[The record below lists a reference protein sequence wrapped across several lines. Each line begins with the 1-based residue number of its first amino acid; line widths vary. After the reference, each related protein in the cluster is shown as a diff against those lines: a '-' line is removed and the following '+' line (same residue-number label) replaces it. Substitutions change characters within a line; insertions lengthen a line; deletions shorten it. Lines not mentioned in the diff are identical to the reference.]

1 MEIITLGI
9 DGGFTDSKKKDLSNQ
24 TGLALIKVNT
34 DTLKTEL
41 LFSHL
46 VIPDMK
52 LEWVERI
59 REIQQEVRGVVG
71 RWTVLPPL
79 EIHCAGIEFVY
90 LSKDSDNVQTAL
102 KLAALAGANMA
113 AVSRDV
119 ERVYFPLPSQAK
131 KALSKNGS
139 ATKTAMMAA
148 AQRLYGK
155 EMITSIHIADAC
167 GNALAAAE
175 LYLVEKS
182 LL

>member
-24 TGLALIKVNT
+24 TGLALIKANT
-34 DTLKTEL
+34 DTGKTDL

-59 REIQQEVRGVVG
+59 RKIQQEVRAIVWRWQVAYGV
-71 RWTVLPPL
+71 
-79 EIHCAGIEFVY
+79 EFDCAGVEFVY
-90 LSKDSDNVQTAL
+90 LSKDSENVQTSL

-113 AVSRDV
+113 AVSPYV
-119 ERVYFPLPSQAK
+119 KQVYFPLPSQAK
-131 KALSKNGS
+131 KALSRNGS
-139 ATKTAMMAA
+139 ATKTEMMAA
-148 AQRLYGK
+148 ARKLYGK
-155 EMITSIHIADAC
+155 DRIGSIHEADAC

-175 LYLVEKS
+175 LYLAEVM
-182 LL
+182 